1 MAAYDESTEG
11 PPAKK
16 RAVSRRTVEK
26 WIVENDRELN
36 TTVWLKFKT
45 DPCGDHVLSL
55 RYAVCSQFN
64 DRLTSRYRCATTG
77 LPLLTEQ
84 QTSGLLPSRTTHQRT
99 CTRALW
105 HCTGSNT

>member
-45 DPCGDHVLSL
+45 DPRWRSCSLSQ
-55 RYAVCSQFN
+55 VC
-64 DRLTSRYRCATTG
+64 RMLTV
-77 LPLLTEQ
+77 Q
-84 QTSGLLPSRTTHQRT
+84 
-99 CTRALW
+99 
-105 HCTGSNT
+105 